1 MDMKKFLISL
11 AAMVAAFGA
20 SAQNDLTFIECSKK
34 AKTSFAIFTDNI
46 TYEKCQQELHDYR
59 NVLEAEGLATYI
71 IAADWTSPDQIK
83 KIIGDIAYA
92 KPRLEGMVFVGD
104 VPIVMVREGQHMT
117 TAFKMNEEKYGIFE
131 SSVASDRFYDDFDLK
146 FEFLK
151 KDEERSDLYYY
162 RLSEKGAQTLRPEV
176 YSARMKVPFVMEGDK
191 YEIMKKYLK
200 KVVAAHKEVNY
211 LDNMSF
217 FAGHGY
223 NSDCLT
229 AWRQKPMVFRENF
242 PYCFEKSSTNRFLN
256 FRQHPQM
263 QKYLFNEIQREG
275 VDFFQFSEH
284 GAPDTQYING
294 SAQAESLTECYES
307 LKKTLGRMFMKYK
320 GTADEEPFLHEVDSL
335 FQIPREAFSDS
346 ALASYNASRKA
357 EREVINITLDELMKL
372 RSNARITIFNACY
385 NGSFHNHEG
394 YVAGCHVFSDGD
406 CIIGQGNTVNVLQDK
421 WEDKLMGI
429 LSLGVRAGMWQ
440 KEVPYLEGHMIGD
453 PTYRFTPK
461 TAEDAKIA
469 EQLHHDLV
477 FNRDNEKV
485 WKKYLKSDNSI
496 LRAVAITYLGY
507 IGKAETSDIAL
518 DVFKNDPSWVVRTHA
533 LFTLK
538 GYCDEN
544 TIEAIKLGLNDPY
557 EIIVRHCCHFAG
569 DVADKALAE
578 HLEKLIETR
587 PDLHRASYSAD
598 CALDV
603 INGSKMYNRYVNLA
617 ANKEASVLKR
627 VDAIRTFRNNK
638 VLPAIP
644 VMLDMV
650 KDSAEDEY
658 LRTVAA
664 EVLGWYTLSCE
675 KAQIVNSLSEIL
687 QAGVQSEKVRVEIEK
702 TIKRLN

>member
-104 VPIVMVREGQHMT
+104 VPIAMVREGQHMT

-146 FEFLK
+146 FDFLH
-151 KDEERSDLYYY
+151 KDENRSDVYYY

-229 AWRQKPMVFRENF
+229 AWRQKPVVFRENF

-263 QKYLFNEIQREG
+263 QKHLFNEIQREG
-275 VDFFQFSEH
+275 VDYFQFSEH

-357 EREVINITLDELMKL
+357 EREVINITLDELVKL
-372 RSNARITIFNACY
+372 RSNARMVIFNACY

-406 CIIGQGNTVNVLQDK
+406 CIVAQGNTVNVLQDK
-421 WEDKLMGI
+421 WEDKLIG
-429 LSLGVRAGMWQ
+429 LVSLGERVGMWQ

-453 PTYRFTPK
+453 PTYRFTSK
-461 TAEDAKIA
+461 TADDAKIVK
-469 EQLHHDLV
+469 QLHNDLV

-485 WKKYLKSDNSI
+485 WKKYLKSDNAI
-496 LRAVAITYLGY
+496 LRAVGITYLGY
-507 IGKAETSDIAL
+507 LASAEGSDIAL
-518 DVFKNDPSWVVRTHA
+518 QMFENDPSWVVRAHA
-533 LFTLK
+533 LNTLK
-538 GYCDEN
+538 AYGDAN
-544 TIEAIKLGLNDPY
+544 TMKAIRMGLNDPY
-557 EIIVRHCCHFAG
+557 EIIARFCCHIAG
-569 DVADKALAE
+569 DIADESMKE
-578 HLEKLIETR
+578 PLEKFMNER
-587 PDLHRASYSAD
+587 PDLIRASYAAQG
-598 CALDV
+598 ALEV
-603 INGSKMYNRYVNLA
+603 INLDRGFGRYVKLA
-617 ANKEASVLKR
+617 ANKEANVLKR

-638 VLPAIP
+638 VLAAIP
-644 VMLDMV
+644 AMLDMV
-650 KDSAEDEY
+650 KDSSEDEY

-675 KAQIVNSLSEIL
+675 KAQIVNTLNEIL
-687 QAGVQSEKVRVEIEK
+687 QAGVQSDKVRVEIEK